1 MDAFQQRK
9 DRTEQRK
16 YAKEVGA
23 ERAKEKAARKKDA
36 LAAVDQWRKD
46 SKAKGGG
53 ALPDDDGLD
62 GYLAGNKRQR
72 TDNSPG
78 GANKRAAKDK
88 KYGHGGVPG
97 RLKKQATSKSIN
109 DMRGF
114 NPKQGKTG
122 AKKGGKANAGANRPG
137 KAVRQKS
144 RARNLVYADTA
155 VAIIHQVLCSTDAQ
169 VAIYSDVLHRHERC
183 VCCCWLPVAYSGVS
197 LLYACCYVCMHTS
210 AVLPC
215 SSITNNNS
223 STAAAKKNSTNT
235 ANKVTQEIRRYV
247 SSRVEGTET
256 TNDVS
261 TLLY

>member
-137 KAVRQKS
+137 KALAAAYS
-144 RARNLVYADTA
+144 STYYAD
-155 VAIIHQVLCSTDAQ
+155 ST
-169 VAIYSDVLHRHERC
+169 
-183 VCCCWLPVAYSGVS
+183 
-197 LLYACCYVCMHTS
+197 
-210 AVLPC
+210 
-215 SSITNNNS
+215 
-223 STAAAKKNSTNT
+223 STAAASFYTSAVFAVVGFRLLTLVFHFSMHVVMCACTQVLYYHAVVLQTTTAAQQQPKNNSTNT